1 MHSMKWDDNNNNNN
15 NISRSQ
21 VQYNDGTHNRKLWVI
36 VDGYILDV
44 TQFADHHPAG
54 AKKIID
60 RRAKSIDIS
69 SNFLDHFGH
78 TVRAFRDACRRYDET
93 QSTVALQF
101 KEVATEVFI
110 IGKVDQ

>member
-1 MHSMKWDDNNNNNN
+1 MHSMKRGDDNSNTN
-15 NISRSQ
+15 NISREQ
-21 VQYNDGTHNRKLWVI
+21 VQFNDGTNNRELWVI

-44 TQFADHHPAG
+44 TRFADHHPAG

-78 TVRAFRDACRRYDET
+78 TVRAFRDACRRYDDT
-93 QSTVALQF
+93 QSIVVSLLSLH
-101 KEVATEVFI
+101 I
-110 IGKVDQ
+110 IISNSTYR